1 MGKQKNQQ
9 ETKQQE
15 KNPRTE
21 NRKERKKRKITG
33 FDVFRLIAGIL
44 CLCIAIGCIY
54 YLGNYFL
61 KSKHSQ
67 DQVQNLKQL
76 ISEEA
81 SDSAEK
87 TAQDKQQ
94 PEYVTVNG
102 RLVQKKFA
110 ALYEA
115 NPDFIGWLTIPDTRV
130 DYPVMQHPGDNEYYI
145 HRNFEEEWDGSGLLF
160 LDLRSNYMLPTDN
173 LLIYGHNMKT
183 GTMLADI
190 LKYESEEYYQEHKY
204 LTFDTLDGDEEYEV
218 IAAFYSQIYPEEDTE
233 HFKYYEFFDAAS
245 EEEFNTYIEQ
255 IRSLTP
261 YEINAEATYGDTLIT
276 LSTCA
281 YNTQDGRFAL
291 VARKI
296 SAD

>member
-1 MGKQKNQQ
+1 MENQGNQ
-9 ETKQQE
+9 
-15 KNPRTE
+15 
-21 NRKERKKRKITG
+21 RKKRKMTR
-33 FDVFRLIAGIL
+33 FDIFRLIAGIL
-44 CLCIAIGCIY
+44 CLCIALGCIY

-67 DQVQNLKQL
+67 DQVQDLKQL
-76 ISEEA
+76 IAE
-81 SDSAEK
+81 DTSAFDMGDTQDEK
-87 TAQDKQQ
+87 Q

-110 ALYEA
+110 ALYET
-115 NPDFIGWLTIPDTRV
+115 NSDFIGWLTIPDTRV

-183 GTMLADI
+183 GTMFADI
-190 LKYESEEYYQEHKY
+190 LKYESEEYYNEHKY
-204 LTFDTLDGDEEYEV
+204 LSFDTLDEDGEYEV

-245 EEEFNTYIEQ
+245 EEEFDAYIEQ
-255 IRSLTP
+255 IRMLTP
-261 YEINAEATYGDTLIT
+261 YEIKTEAVYGDTLLT

>member
-1 MGKQKNQQ
+1 M
-9 ETKQQE
+9 E
-15 KNPRTE
+15 K
-21 NRKERKKRKITG
+21 KKRKITG
-33 FDVFRLIAGIL
+33 FNCFRLITGIL
-44 CLCIAIGCIY
+44 CLCVAIGCIC
-54 YLGNYFL
+54 YLGNYLL

-67 DQVQNLKQL
+67 NQVQELKQL
-76 ISEEA
+76 ISEDMLPA
-81 SDSAEK
+81 GTDI
-87 TAQDKQQ
+87 QDVK

-102 RLVQKKFA
+102 RQVQKKFA
-110 ALYEA
+110 GLYES
-115 NPDFIGWLTIPDTRV
+115 NPDFIGWLTILGTRV

-145 HRNFEEEWDGSGLLF
+145 HRNFDGEWDGSGLLF
-160 LDLRSNYMLPTDN
+160 MDLRSDYTLPTDN

-204 LTFDTLDGDEEYEV
+204 LTFHTLDEDNEYEV
-218 IAAFYSQIYPEEDTE
+218 IAAFYSQIYPDEDTA

-245 EEEFNTYIEQ
+245 EDEFNTYIEE
-255 IRSLTP
+255 IRALTP
-261 YEINAEATYGDTLIT
+261 YEIQSEVTYGDTLIT

-296 SAD
+296 SKD

>member
-76 ISEEA
+76 ISEED

-261 YEINAEATYGDTLIT
+261 YEIKAEAAYGDTLIT